1 MWVFQ
6 IGFKEYA
13 LQFEEVKVDGDLL
26 LQMNEED
33 LIDSINMH
41 PGIVRRRY
49 AHTLNNV
56 VKYIAY
62 MHCLI
67 DIDLLCILKL
77 R

>member
-1 MWVFQ
+1 MFPHLMHIFQ

-49 AHTLNNV
+49 AHSLENV
-56 VKYIAY
+56 VTFIAE
-62 MHCLI
+62 MH
-67 DIDLLCILKL
+67 
-77 R
+77 